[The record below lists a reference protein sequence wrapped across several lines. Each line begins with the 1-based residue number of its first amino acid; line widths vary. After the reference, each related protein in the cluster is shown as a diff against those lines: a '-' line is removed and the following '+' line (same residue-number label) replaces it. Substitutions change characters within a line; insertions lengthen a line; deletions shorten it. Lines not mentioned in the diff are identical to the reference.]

1 MATRSRAKSRA
12 TRDGRPPSDNPKR
25 QPIRCC
31 AVEEHLRLLRKDPQ
45 YRWRR
50 REIEREIGA
59 WIDAYAADGVRSGL
73 VRIPVVVHV
82 VWNTAAQNISDA
94 QINSQIAVLN
104 EDFRRLNA
112 DAASTPAA
120 FAAVAADARLEF
132 ALAVRG
138 PGCTTTTGIN
148 RHPTSVTGWTRHDNG
163 MKSVATGGADP
174 WDSSQYLNI
183 WIVNF
188 TDDTLGFA
196 TFPGGAAALDG
207 LVLDYT
213 ATGRT
218 GTLMAGADRGRT
230 ATHEIGHWLD
240 LQHIWGG
247 SALAS
252 STDCSDGDLVADTP
266 NQAGASPFSSTS
278 CRTFPSTS
286 CSNGPNGDMFMNYM
300 DYSGDQ
306 CMNMFTAGQVA
317 RMDAALHT
325 ARASILASPGLVP
338 PTGVPG
344 PDLWS
349 KDTSD
354 DTGAEPDTSAQPMYI
369 SDDIWVRRQNDG
381 LANQDHENPEYRTAG
396 GAPNYV
402 YVRVRNRACS
412 GTQSGTVRLYWAK
425 ASSGLA
431 WPSPWD
437 GSVTSPALMGSPIG
451 SALVSVAGGDDEI
464 LAFPWSPPNP
474 ADYASFGADQHHFCL
489 LSRIETSSSAPFGM
503 TTAETSNLYANVQNN
518 NNIVWKNISVTDDLP
533 GTGRSSGFS
542 VANFGKK
549 TQDMSLR
556 FKVAK
561 EDRDLFKWG
570 RVFVDVP
577 YALAKSMRRGD
588 DKAVKWISETTLEIS
603 GASGVLGEHVDLRA
617 GEIHSLGVRFVGD
630 GKTSVGARIFNVD
643 ILQLDGKDVV
653 GGVRFV
659 LRTHAARRFE
669 GQDLL
674 TDHLPGPRD
683 GGNWIGRGITCRC
696 GCG

>member
-1 MATRSRAKSRA
+1 MGKPHPGQSDKEA
-12 TRDGRPPSDNPKR
+12 PSDGQKR
-25 QPIRCC
+25 QPIRCR
-31 AVEEHLRLLRKDPQ
+31 AVEEHLRLLRKSPE

-50 REIEREIGA
+50 REIERELNE
-59 WIDAYAADGVRSGL
+59 WIRAYAGAGVRTGL
-73 VRIPVVVHV
+73 IRIPVVVHV

-112 DAASTPAA
+112 DATATPAA

-138 PGCTTTTGIN
+138 PGCTPTTGIN
-148 RHPTSVTGWTRHDNG
+148 RQNTAVTGWNYPGNG
-163 MKSVATGGADP
+163 MKSAATGGADP
-174 WDSSQYLNI
+174 WDSTQYLNV
-183 WIVNF
+183 WIVNY

-196 TFPGGAAALDG
+196 TFPGGAAAVDG
-207 LVLDYT
+207 LVLHYQ

-218 GTLMAGADRGRT
+218 GTLTPGADLGRT

-247 SALAS
+247 SANAV
-252 STDCSDGDLVADTP
+252 STDCTDGDLVADTP
-266 NQAGASPFSSTS
+266 NQQQASPFSITS
-278 CRTFPSTS
+278 CRTFPAVT

-300 DYSGDQ
+300 DYSADQ
-306 CMNMFTAGQVA
+306 CMNMFTAGQVV

-325 ARASILASPGLVP
+325 SRASILASPGLVR
-338 PTGVPG
+338 PTGIPG

-354 DTGAEPDTSAQPMYI
+354 DTGAEPNASAQPMYL

-412 GTQSGTVRLYWAK
+412 GTQAGTVKLYWAK
-425 ASSGLA
+425 ASSGLS

-451 SALVSVAGGDDEI
+451 SAPVSVAGGDDEI
-464 LAFPWSPPNP
+464 LTFTWSPPNP

-489 LSRIETSSSAPFGM
+489 LSRIETSTTAPFGM

-518 NNIVWKNISVTDDLP
+518 NNIVWKNISVVDDLP
-533 GTGRSSGFS
+533 GTARATGFT
-542 VANFGKK
+542 VANFGK
-549 TQDMSLR
+549 DARDFSWH
-556 FKVAK
+556 FKIAR
-561 EDRDLFKWG
+561 EERGLLEWG
-570 RVFVDVP
+570 RVLVDLP
-577 YALAKSMRRGD
+577 YALAQKLRKGEA
-588 DKAVKWISETTLEIS
+588 KGIKWISETTLAITS
-603 GASGVLGEHVDLRA
+603 ASGMLGGPLKLSA
-617 GEIHSLGVRFVGD
+617 GEMFALTVRFVRNGDALMGARVFNLDVLQFD
-630 GKTSVGARIFNVD
+630 GKVP
-643 ILQLDGKDVV
+643 V
-653 GGVRFV
+653 GGVRFA
-659 LRTHAARRFE
+659 LRTHAATHYK
-669 GQDLL
+669 GQNLVV
-674 TDHLPGPRD
+674 DHLPGPLD
-683 GGNWIGRGITCRC
+683 GGNWIGKTMACRC
-696 GCG
+696 GC